1 MKNVLLILTA
11 MSALAASPALSDP
24 APGKHHH
31 HQGGGD
37 GSGASAPATVG
48 GPNSNPAVETA
59 SPDPAPSTPP
69 IVISPDH
76 QNGMT
81 KIRGSNKNI
90 EFTQNKQYN
99 YKTVAILGNHDTITV
114 DQAGVANTARIMT
127 IGNND
132 TADIN
137 QVGVANYAGVHMAGD
152 KPRAHNKS
160 NIHQLGL
167 RNTIKVEQSNA
178 VVVWEIHGDSLANS
192 HCTAVAQR
200 MHCSTSGGK

>member
-1 MKNVLLILTA
+1 MKNLLLTSAA
-11 MSALAASPALSDP
+11 MFALALSPAFSDTPQKHHQHQDNGGGGAPPAAPSAAPGAP
-24 APGKHHH
+24 APE
-31 HQGGGD
+31 
-37 GSGASAPATVG
+37 P
-48 GPNSNPAVETA
+48 SNPVMSTHVE
-59 SPDPAPSTPP
+59 
-69 IVISPDH
+69 
-76 QNGMT
+76 NGLT
-81 KIRGSNKNI
+81 KIRGSNKTI
-90 EFTQNKQYN
+90 EFDQNKQYN
-99 YKTVAILGNHDTITV
+99 SKTVAILGNHDTITV

-160 NIHQLGL
+160 NIHQVGF
-167 RNTIKVEQSNA
+167 RNTIKVEQSTA
-178 VVVWEIHGDSLANS
+178 VVVWEIYSDSLANS